1 MTSIDGDTAPRIT
14 PLTSGPPPMDWDRGE
29 YELTAVAVTP
39 AAEAVVLAGRVRP
52 GQRVLDV
59 GCGTGNAA
67 LIAARAGAEV
77 TAVDPSPRL
86 LDVAR
91 AQARR
96 EGLTIEVLPGE
107 AASLSVPDRR
117 FDAVLSNFAVI
128 FAPDPKAAV
137 EEMVRVVAPDGRIV
151 FSAWLPGGAIGQLNA
166 AATEMVRRALGAPA
180 PPAPFAWHDQS
191 ALVALFAAHDMT
203 VTVEQHELA
212 FTAASPQE
220 FLEAQRT
227 SHPLAIAGFELLERL
242 GQAEPART
250 RLLRILEEGNEDAT
264 AFRSTS
270 RYIVVTANRQ

>member
-1 MTSIDGDTAPRIT
+1 
-14 PLTSGPPPMDWDRGE
+14 MDWDRGA
-29 YELTAVAVTP
+29 YELTAVALAP

-59 GCGTGNAA
+59 GCGSGNAA
-67 LIAARAGAEV
+67 LIAARAGAQV
-77 TAVDPSPRL
+77 TAVDPAPRL

-107 AASLSVPDRR
+107 AASLPVPDRR

-128 FAPDPKAAV
+128 LAPDPAAAV
-137 EEMVRVVAPDGRIV
+137 AEMVRVLAPDGRIV
-151 FSAWLPGGAIGQLNA
+151 FSAWLPGGAVGQMNE
-166 AATEMVRRALGAPA
+166 AATDMVRRALGAPA

-191 ALVALFAAHDMT
+191 ALVPLFAAHDMT

-212 FTAASPQE
+212 FTATSPQD
-220 FLEAQRT
+220 FFEAQRT
-227 SHPLAIAGFELLERL
+227 GHPLAIAGYEVLERL
-242 GQAEPART
+242 GQAEPACT
-250 RLLRILEEGNEDAT
+250 QLLRILEEGNEDAT

-270 RYIVVTANRQ
+270 RYIVVTADRR